1 MHLINAKNP
10 AREVK
15 LLCLDRTCP
24 VGTPLVVLFVFSLTW
39 CSQVKRRGNQ
49 GRSEYTMCCRAQRPP
64 AVAKTVP
71 SDSNERNTFNFATF
85 MLDADEPK
93 RGIQVL
99 VVQYSSL
106 F

>member
-1 MHLINAKNP
+1 VFAGETK
-10 AREVK
+10 REPGAERVHDV
-15 LLCLDRTCP
+15 LPRAT
-24 VGTPLVVLFVFSLTW
+24 TP
-39 CSQVKRRGNQ
+39 
-49 GRSEYTMCCRAQRPP
+49 
-64 AVAKTVP
+64 AKTVP

-93 RGIQVL
+93 RGILVL